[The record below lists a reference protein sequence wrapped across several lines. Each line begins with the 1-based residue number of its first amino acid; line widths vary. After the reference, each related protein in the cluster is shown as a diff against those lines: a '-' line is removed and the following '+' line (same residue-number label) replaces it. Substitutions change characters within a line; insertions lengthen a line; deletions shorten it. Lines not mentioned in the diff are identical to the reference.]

1 MKNGQKI
8 KEMANQSGSVAARNH
23 RFFGAPFF
31 GQNNGENFAEKFA
44 FIPCVDTVRLLETSS
59 VTARNAAFGEVI
71 LSSKA
76 CSGLDSF
83 RHTNQREEV
92 CPDENNRLA
101 YAISSVS
108 DDTSRNKQTVAKC
121 EFEGIASSSDFF
133 RFATGFFEAK
143 PRGKNPNP
151 TPTSIERT
159 PTGANH
165 P

>member
-1 MKNGQKI
+1 MKKPADPIVNK
-8 KEMANQSGSVAARNH
+8 MAATVQSGGFLETLSME
-23 RFFGAPFF
+23 
-31 GQNNGENFAEKFA
+31 QNGGKNFTEKFA
-44 FIPCVDTVRLLETSS
+44 FIPCVDTVRLLETLN
-59 VTARNAAFGEVI
+59 VTAENAEFGEVI

-83 RHTNQREEV
+83 RHTNKREEV

-108 DDTSRNKQTVAKC
+108 DGRSRNKQTIAKC
-121 EFEGIASSSDFF
+121 EFEKAGLKERFF
-133 RFATGFFEAK
+133 EFAPGFFEAK
-143 PRGKNPNP
+143 PRGKNPKP